1 MSCTGVRITPMP
13 PHSDWLETVLFE
25 RGYLARIKGDAIKV
39 YLVLVAAGGGK
50 PDRSVRMSL
59 SQMMASTRL
68 TCPTVLDALARLE
81 KLGLVVSTTRET
93 GRAKTYYI
101 SDPPPASPE

>member
-1 MSCTGVRITPMP
+1 MP
-13 PHSDWLETVLFE
+13 VQPDWLQSVLFD
-25 RGYLARIKGDAIKV
+25 RGYLARIKGEAIKV
-39 YLVLVAAGGGK
+39 YLVLVAAGGGQ

-59 SQMMASTRL
+59 TQMMSLTHL

-81 KLGLVVSTTRET
+81 NLGLVVSTTRET
-93 GRAKTYYI
+93 GRAKTYYV